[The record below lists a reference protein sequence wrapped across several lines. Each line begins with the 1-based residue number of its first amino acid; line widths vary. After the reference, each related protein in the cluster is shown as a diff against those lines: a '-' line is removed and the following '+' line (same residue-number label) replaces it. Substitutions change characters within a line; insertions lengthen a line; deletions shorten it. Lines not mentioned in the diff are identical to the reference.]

1 MPAAERE
8 QQLQHELSAAA
19 REPLDL
25 AHGPLLRVWLVELGP
40 QEHVLLVVV
49 HHLIFDGW
57 SEGVLFRELG
67 QLYEALAL
75 GQASPLAALSCQY
88 ADFAA
93 WQQRDDPRHAAAR
106 AYWQAQLQDA
116 PSGLEL
122 TTDYPRPSQ
131 PTSAGRTLFC
141 TLPHSLSESLR
152 QFSHREQTTLFVT
165 LLAAFNVLLYRYTAQ
180 DDLVV
185 GTAVAHRPRT
195 DLETLIGFFANTV
208 ALRTRLSGNPT
219 FRELLERVEQV
230 TREALAHQELPFE
243 QVVQTVSRTGQPAWL
258 QVMFV
263 LHDARGLRLPGL
275 EVSRVP
281 VDPGTAKFDL
291 TLSVTDEPAGFELA
305 FEYNTDL
312 FAPATIERLAQH
324 YQVLLQALL
333 DNPQQTI
340 QQLPLLTGYETEA
353 AL

>member
-1 MPAAERE
+1 MARLNCLVPQRQPLEPNSPCWPIVCAATLDAELLERCFTELVAHHEVLRTTFHDEAGAPYQEIVPDTAFHLERIDLRAVPAAERD

-93 WQQRDDPRHAAAR
+93 WQQRDDSRHAAAR

-219 FRELLERVEQV
+219 FREL
-230 TREALAHQELPFE
+230 A
-243 QVVQTVSRTGQPAWL
+243 PARRAS
-258 QVMFV
+258 
-263 LHDARGLRLPGL
+263 DPRGLGPPR
-275 EVSRVP
+275 
-281 VDPGTAKFDL
+281 
-291 TLSVTDEPAGFELA
+291 
-305 FEYNTDL
+305 
-312 FAPATIERLAQH
+312 APL
-324 YQVLLQALL
+324 
-333 DNPQQTI
+333 
-340 QQLPLLTGYETEA
+340 
-353 AL
+353 